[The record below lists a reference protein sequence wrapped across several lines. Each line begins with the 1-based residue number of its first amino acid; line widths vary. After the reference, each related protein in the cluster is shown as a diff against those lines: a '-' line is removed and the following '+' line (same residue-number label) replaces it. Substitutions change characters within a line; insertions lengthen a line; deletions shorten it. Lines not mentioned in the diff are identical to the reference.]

1 MTVFMVARAAAVR
14 PPAPV
19 LLARTRAWEG
29 DDAVARGDVA
39 ACESS
44 SAPSLGTLG
53 VSWQAL

>member
-1 MTVFMVARAAAVR
+1 MMVARAAAVR

-39 ACESS
+39 ACESA